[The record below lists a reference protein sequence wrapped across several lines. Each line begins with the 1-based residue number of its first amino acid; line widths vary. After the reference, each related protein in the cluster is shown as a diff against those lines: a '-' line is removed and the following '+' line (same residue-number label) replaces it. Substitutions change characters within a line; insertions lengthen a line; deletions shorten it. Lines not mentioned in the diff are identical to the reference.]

1 MPRTM
6 TQVRCPNCKS
16 PIQAAIEQ
24 LIDVGQDPAA
34 KARLLSG
41 GLNLVRCPT
50 CKYEGQL
57 ATPIVYHDPSK
68 ELLLTYVPVEIGLK
82 KDDQERLLGQLIN
95 QAVSHL
101 APEKRKGYLLQP
113 QAILTMQGLA
123 ERVLAADGVTKE
135 DLEAQRAKIRLFE
148 DLLRT
153 PEADLAMFAAQHDAE
168 LDETFF
174 QLASLTLQTTP
185 DDRARDAASL
195 RLEQALA
202 NTTYGKRLEAQEA
215 EVRAAADSL
224 RQASKDLTR
233 AKLLDLFI
241 QAPNNDRVAALA
253 SMTRPALDYGFFQEL
268 SDRLQAAS
276 GPEKAHLEALRQSL
290 LELTQEYD
298 RLQEARVGQAAAL
311 LQSVA
316 AAPDLDKALTSAL
329 PLIDDLFFGV
339 LAANLRAARERG
351 DQATMSRLEA
361 VDARLQKLVRE
372 SMPPGLRLAQQ
383 VLDEE
388 DEAAA
393 VKLLE
398 ASPELVDDKV
408 TGSLMAAAQRLEE
421 AGETSAAER
430 IRRLHRTAIRLS
442 MKARMVRPSTPQN
455 ESGEAPSGG

>member
-1 MPRTM
+1 MPKTM

-41 GLNLVRCPT
+41 GLNLIRCPN
-50 CKYEGQL
+50 CRYEGQL
-57 ATPIVYHDPSK
+57 ATPLVYHDPSK
-68 ELLLTYVPVEIGLK
+68 EMLLTYVPVEIGLK

-101 APEKRKGYLLQP
+101 TPEQRKGYLLQP
-113 QAILTMQGLA
+113 QAMFTLQGLV
-123 ERVLAADGVTKE
+123 ERVLAADGITKE

-153 PEADLAMFAAQHDAE
+153 PEADLATFATQHDLE
-168 LDETFF
+168 LDEMFF

-185 DDRARDAASL
+185 DDRAREAASM
-195 RLEQALA
+195 RLEKALEF
-202 NTTYGKRLEAQEA
+202 TSYGKRLDAQESEA
-215 EVRAAADSL
+215 RAAADSL

-233 AKLLDLFI
+233 AKLLDLFVE
-241 QAPNNDRVAALA
+241 APNVDRVAALA

-268 SDRLQAAS
+268 SDRLQGAAA
-276 GPEKAHLEALRQSL
+276 PEKERLGALRQSL

-298 RLQEARVGQAAAL
+298 RLQEARVSQAAAL
-311 LQSVA
+311 LKSIA
-316 AAPDLDKALTSAL
+316 AAPDLEKAVAAAL

-351 DQATMSRLEA
+351 DAATVTRLEA
-361 VDARLQKLVRE
+361 IDEYLQKLVRE
-372 SMPPGLRLAQQ
+372 SLPPGLRLAQKL
-383 VLDEE
+383 LDEE

-393 VKLLE
+393 LKLLE
-398 ASPELVDDKV
+398 ASPELVDDKL

-421 AGETSAAER
+421 AGEASAAER
-430 IRRLHRTAIRLS
+430 VRRMHRQAIRLS
-442 MKARMVRPSTPQN
+442 MKTKMGQAGTPEAQRTA
-455 ESGEAPSGG
+455 GE